1 MMRSLMT
8 VFPDFPV
15 YAESFVQSAV
25 FEDEEICPFVE
36 RTGYIDLSLLS
47 SETEITFKREK
58 DNPADDLAVMVLANG
73 VFIGYLYRL
82 SRIRPYLL
90 AGKKDGC
97 SRYIARIASIDID
110 KRRIRLSIA
119 FYVKM
124 KVAEEER
131 LGTWLV
137 KRSKENDCV
146 PVKNKLLEHF
156 CSLRF
161 SDARDDVTVISSL
174 GMVGRLPRKA
184 VAALK
189 NYRNSDPVAK
199 VVKIAKDKHGRNT
212 YAVAIYGNSSPMI
225 LHAID

>member
-58 DNPADDLAVMVLANG
+58 DNPADDLAVMVLAGG

-90 AGKKDGC
+90 AGKKSGC
-97 SRYIARIASIDID
+97 ARYIARIKSIDTE

-124 KVAEEER
+124 KVFEEER

-137 KRSKENDCV
+137 KRSNESDCV
-146 PVKNKLLEHF
+146 PVTNKLLEHF

-161 SDARDDVTVISSL
+161 SDAGDGVTVISSL
-174 GMVGRLPRKA
+174 GKVGRLPRKA
-184 VAALK
+184 VAAVK
-189 NYRNSDPVAK
+189 NCKNSDPVAK
-199 VVKIAKDKHGRNT
+199 VVKIAKDKHGRST
-212 YAVAIYGNSSPMI
+212 YAVAIYGNSSPMM
-225 LHAID
+225 LHSID